1 MGNSTDHDEPDAWE
15 RDARQLLAEF
25 GDTWEIVRAPGDPLS
40 LICERT
46 RGTETYIVAGTPTTC
61 LRRIRELPA
70 APPPGPIDVRGDA
83 GAWISG
89 MQQ

>member
-1 MGNSTDHDEPDAWE
+1 MTGPGDSSTWAEDAS
-15 RDARQLLAEF
+15 QLLDEY
-25 GDTWEIVRAPGDPLS
+25 GSTWEICRAPGDPLT

-46 RGTETYIVAGTPTTC
+46 RGTETWVIAGTPTVC

-70 APPPGPIDVRGDA
+70 APPPGPVEVRGDA